1 MSVAGITAG
10 QLKQYIEKIERLE
23 EEKAGISADIREVFA
38 EAKGNGYDPKIM
50 RQVLKI
56 RKMDRDE
63 IEEQEELVTLYCQ
76 ALGMLP
82 GGNAQ
87 AQQMAREL
95 EEIDE
100 VA

>member
-23 EEKAGISADIREVFA
+23 EEKTGISADIREVFA

-56 RKMDRDE
+56 RKMDRE
-63 IEEQEELVTLYCQ
+63 EMEEQEELVTLYCQ

-82 GGNAQ
+82 GSPA

-95 EEIDE
+95 ESIDD
-100 VA
+100 AA